1 MSSGRI
7 ERYTAGVAPG
17 FRPAFFV
24 SSSTY
29 RPCKESRT
37 HATTAEPAPFD
48 GALVIDKPKGKTS
61 HDVVDAVRHLAGF
74 RQIGHLGTL
83 DPLATGVLVL
93 LLGRATRLVQFYSG
107 RRKRYSA
114 GFRFGFATDTYDSDG
129 EAQGPDAPPS
139 LDRATLEK
147 LAAERVGRFE
157 QMPPSFSAKKIH
169 GRPAYELAR
178 KKQPVELK
186 PVEVEVFEYRLT
198 EIEGS
203 IARFVIECSSGTYIR
218 ALAHEMGQKLGCGAH
233 LAEITRLAVG
243 EFSLEQAIK
252 LEELAEARAS
262 RKVCRLS
269 DPAGK
274 FAAEFSA
281 GECAAGCRAARASR
295 HEVQCDDLANSAG
308 ARGAAAGCDVGTR
321 RRRASAAATA
331 RLQSARQTD
340 RHRGSGGSANVS
352 AHRGVRATALVR
364 QAISS
369 GLGSALFRT
378 SPCNIT
384 ALVRFHR

>member
-1 MSSGRI
+1 MARQPS
-7 ERYTAGVAPG
+7 
-17 FRPAFFV
+17 
-24 SSSTY
+24 
-29 RPCKESRT
+29 
-37 HATTAEPAPFD
+37 PAPFD

-129 EAQGPDAPPS
+129 EAQGADATPI
-139 LDRATLEK
+139 LDRSVLEK
-147 LAAERVGRFE
+147 LAGERIGRFE

-186 PVEVEVFEYRLT
+186 AVEVELFEYKLM
-198 EIEGS
+198 EIDGN

-218 ALAHEMGQKLGCGAH
+218 SLAHEMGQKMGCGAH

-243 EFSLEQAIK
+243 EFSLEQAIT
-252 LEELAEARAS
+252 LEELAEGTR
-262 RKVCRLS
+262 
-269 DPAGK
+269 AGK
-274 FAAEFSA
+274 FADYLIKLENLLPNFPRANVLPVVERRVRHGTKFNVMVSQIQPGRVEAAPGAISELDA
-281 GECAAGCRAARASR
+281 GEIRPPRLRVFNQQDKLIAIAEAVVPRTYQPIVVF
-295 HEVQCDDLANSAG
+295 EPLA
-308 ARGAAAGCDVGTR
+308 
-321 RRRASAAATA
+321 
-331 RLQSARQTD
+331 
-340 RHRGSGGSANVS
+340 
-352 AHRGVRATALVR
+352 
-364 QAISS
+364 
-369 GLGSALFRT
+369 
-378 SPCNIT
+378 
-384 ALVRFHR
+384 